1 MPIPSRSSPRSLVP
15 VMPFGKYR
23 GKRLVDVAVDLDYVD
38 WLLSQ
43 PWFQREHPVL
53 YERFQSD
60 PLFLKIRAVRKEELA
75 AVEENARRLRTVREA
90 EQQAR
95 QARWEQEWLDRHIVK
110 YEPRGI
116 WPLGKYKGQPLVNV
130 AHDKSYCQWF
140 NKAAYV
146 KMNPELARDLAS
158 AVASVGIAVTVEKHA
173 DCTLYRPAI

>member
-1 MPIPSRSSPRSLVP
+1 
-15 VMPFGKYR
+15 MPFGKYR

-43 PWFQREHPVL
+43 PWFQREHPIL

-60 PLFLKIRAVRKEELA
+60 PLFLKIRAVGKKKLA
-75 AVEENARRLRTVREA
+75 AVEENARRLRVVREA

-95 QARWEQEWLDRHIVK
+95 EARWEQEWLDRHIVK

-130 AHDKSYCQWF
+130 AHDESYCQWF
-140 NKAAYV
+140 NGAAYS

-158 AVASVGIAVTVEKHA
+158 AVAGKRLSSVAIPVTVEKHA
-173 DCTLYRPAI
+173 NCSLLAKGDGCSPSER